1 MEKTDISALETRPRS
16 MFWGHGDLQ
25 PLSWAQAANPV
36 SVQMCAKHASAKGS
50 DRISI
55 GMVGQEGFGTRDSC
69 SPVQPQQGLPFLRA
83 ACAAAFA
90 SHAELSR
97 AGVSSHCTSS
107 LTLSRCL
114 CMSLAIFLFF
124 VRFLIPV
131 PEQYDHFFPEAIA
144 AEASSTCPTAVAF
157 TPHRSSRVAPPPV
170 GTVGSHSICSSQPR
184 SRTHCLQWL
193 G

>member
-1 MEKTDISALETRPRS
+1 MEICNPSAGRKQLTR
-16 MFWGHGDLQ
+16 F
-25 PLSWAQAANPV
+25 LSRCVPNMPV
-36 SVQMCAKHASAKGS
+36 PKGS